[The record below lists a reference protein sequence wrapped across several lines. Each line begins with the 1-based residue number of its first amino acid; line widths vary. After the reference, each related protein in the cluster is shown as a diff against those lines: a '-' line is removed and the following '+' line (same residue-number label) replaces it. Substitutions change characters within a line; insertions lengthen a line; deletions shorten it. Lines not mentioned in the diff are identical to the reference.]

1 MNTVFADTAFYIA
14 FANPRDRWHEMAVEV
29 AFDWRGQIVT
39 TDYVLVEF
47 GNHLCHPSDRGIF
60 LRMVEVMR
68 QDENTKIIPA
78 SSELLQSGLQLFG
91 NRADK
96 HWSLTDCISF
106 ALMQEM
112 GITDALTCDRHFEQA
127 GFRTMLIQ

>member
-14 FANPRDRWHEMAVEV
+14 FANPRDHWHEMAVEA
-29 AFDWRGQIVT
+29 AFGWRGKIVT

-60 LRMVEVMR
+60 QRMVEMMR
-68 QDENTKIIPA
+68 QDANTTIIPA
-78 SSELLQSGLQLFG
+78 SPELLQSGLQLFG
-91 NRADK
+91 SRTDK

-106 ALMQEM
+106 ALMGEYS
-112 GITDALTCDRHFEQA
+112 ITEALTCDRHFEQA
-127 GFRTMLIQ
+127 GFRAMLIQ